1 MEIISGIE
9 NIIRMFFDND
19 SITINEETKAAD
31 IEGWDSLANVQIM
44 LAIEAE
50 YGVEFSLDE
59 MVSFKNVGDIAD
71 CISRHIN

>member
-1 MEIISGIE
+1 
-9 NIIRMFFDND
+9 MFFDND